1 MLHNLMGEGVS
12 KMLMHDY
19 GGGGGGWQMSFLQN
33 EKGFQNI
40 ICCFIKDDNLLFI
53 SGFSLI

>member
-1 MLHNLMGEGVS
+1 MGEGAS
-12 KMLMHDY
+12 KILMHDY

-40 ICCFIKDDNLLFI
+40 TCCFIKDDNLLFI